1 MAIKAVVLDVGSVL
15 EHLEDDPWPEIWIG
29 RRERRRHLPVGHVVA
44 TLAEHDPTGDIVT
57 GKISEAQMRERYARA
72 LGLDHEQAHQMMA
85 EMWDAYCGE
94 LDGQM
99 RDFAA
104 GFRPVYATAILSN
117 SPDGARRE
125 EQARFGFEELV
136 DLIVYSHEVGL
147 AKPDPAIFSLSAQR
161 LGVEPHEIVLLDDDL
176 GHVQAAQGCGW
187 RAVRHRDSSR
197 SIQEVSTIRVVA

>member
-1 MAIKAVVLDVGSVL
+1 
-15 EHLEDDPWPEIWIG
+15 
-29 RRERRRHLPVGHVVA
+29 
-44 TLAEHDPTGDIVT
+44 
-57 GKISEAQMRERYARA
+57 
-72 LGLDHEQAHQMMA
+72 
-85 EMWDAYCGE
+85 
-94 LDGQM
+94 M

-125 EQARFGFEELV
+125 EKARFGFEELV